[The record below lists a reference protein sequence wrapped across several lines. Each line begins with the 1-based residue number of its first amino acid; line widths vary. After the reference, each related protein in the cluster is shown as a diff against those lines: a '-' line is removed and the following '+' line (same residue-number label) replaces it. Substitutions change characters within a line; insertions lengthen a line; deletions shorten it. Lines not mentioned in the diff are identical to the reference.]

1 MPPWPGS
8 SPCAGARVVPRPP
21 RSPPARAVTWPG
33 ITDSEFEINDLTFES
48 SPGNLPVVAGF
59 RYAQFCPLARAAEI
73 LGHRWVLLIVR
84 ELLLGPQRFTDLRR
98 RLHGVSTSVLA
109 DRLALLEAHGVVA
122 RRELPAPAGSTV
134 YELTET
140 GRALEP
146 AVVALAR
153 WGLHFSESPKRGDRF
168 EPAWLGMAL
177 RAYARRG
184 PTPPRRYEIVARGDG
199 PDATLRFAGGPDG
212 TRALAEGEPVDLRI
226 EAPAFTALGLMA
238 GLVDPAAAV
247 ARGHL
252 RLQGD
257 PDLLRELPE
266 LFDMTPSR
274 PNQPG
279 DPA

>member
-1 MPPWPGS
+1 
-8 SPCAGARVVPRPP
+8 
-21 RSPPARAVTWPG
+21 
-33 ITDSEFEINDLTFES
+33 
-48 SPGNLPVVAGF
+48 VAAF

-153 WGLHFSESPKRGDRF
+153 WGLHFSATPRPGDRF
-168 EPAWLGMAL
+168 EPAWLGMVL
-177 RAYARRG
+177 RAYARRE
-184 PTPPRRYEIVARGDG
+184 PTPARRYEIVARGDG
-199 PDATLRFAGGPDG
+199 PDATLRFAGGPVG

-226 EAPAFTALGLMA
+226 EAPAFTALGLMS
-238 GLVDPAAAV
+238 GLLDPAAV
-247 ARGHL
+247 VSRDHV

-257 PDLLRELPE
+257 PALLRDLPA
-266 LFDMTPSR
+266 LFDMAPTR
-274 PNQPG
+274 PHHTG
-279 DPA
+279 DPS